1 MLAEYGCFVKIFG
14 GWIVYNHRNEQRND
28 CAKNI
33 ARLCMEAK
41 MAKTFLL
48 VDGNNLA
55 FRCFYG
61 VAPLTN
67 ARGMPVHAIYGF
79 LYSLRMLEAQLK
91 PDVTIVCF
99 DGGRCEKR
107 LQLAPDYKGNR
118 APTPDDFKVQMP
130 YMKQATT
137 LSGMLCC
144 EKEGIEADDWIGS
157 WCRFSEETG
166 DKAIIA
172 SADKDMMQCV
182 STNVS
187 QRIPSHHGWVP
198 LDERGVFDKTGV
210 WPNQIEDFLALI
222 GDTADNYAGIAGVG
236 PKTAASWL
244 QCYGSIEGIFK
255 NLKTLKPER
264 FRSILE
270 QSRDLLR
277 RNQALATL
285 ERGTELIQ
293 DQIPTLE
300 TLHPDTDALEQL
312 LHQLGLKQLA
322 RKLRDR
328 TQPTPQQSELF

>member
-1 MLAEYGCFVKIFG
+1 MV
-14 GWIVYNHRNEQRND
+14 
-28 CAKNI
+28 
-33 ARLCMEAK
+33 
-41 MAKTFLL
+41 KTFLL

-67 ARGMPVHAIYGF
+67 AQGMPVQAIYGF
-79 LYSLRMLEAQLK
+79 LHSLQILEVQLR

-99 DGGRCEKR
+99 DGGRCQKR
-107 LQLAPDYKGNR
+107 LQLASDYKGNR

-130 YMKQATT
+130 YIKQAAT
-137 LSGMLCC
+137 LAGMLCC
-144 EKEGIEADDWIGS
+144 EKKGIEADDLIGS
-157 WCRFSEETG
+157 WCRFAEEAG
-166 DKAIIA
+166 DKAVIA

-182 STNVS
+182 GANVS
-187 QRIPSHHGWVP
+187 QRIPSHHGWVS
-198 LDERGVFDKTGV
+198 LDEQGVFEKTGV
-210 WPNQIEDFLALI
+210 YPNQLADFLALI

-244 QCYGSIEGIFK
+244 QCYGSIEGVFK
-255 NLKTLKPER
+255 NLNTLKPER

-270 QSRDLLR
+270 QSYDLLQ

-285 ERGTELIQ
+285 ERRTELIQ
-293 DQIPTLE
+293 DQIPLLE
-300 TLHPDTDALEQL
+300 TLHPDTEALEQL

-328 TQPTPQQSELF
+328 AQPMPQQSELF

>member
-1 MLAEYGCFVKIFG
+1 
-14 GWIVYNHRNEQRND
+14 
-28 CAKNI
+28 
-33 ARLCMEAK
+33 

-67 ARGMPVHAIYGF
+67 TQGMPVQAIYGF
-79 LYSLRMLEAQLK
+79 LHSLQILEIQLR

-99 DGGRCEKR
+99 DGGRCQKR
-107 LQLAPDYKGNR
+107 LQLAADYKGNR

-130 YMKQATT
+130 YIKQATT

-144 EKEGIEADDWIGS
+144 EKEGIEADDLIGS
-157 WCRFSEETG
+157 WCAFAEEANS
-166 DKAIIA
+166 KAIIA

-182 STNVS
+182 GANVS
-187 QRIPSHHGWVP
+187 QRIPSHHGWVS
-198 LDERGVFDKTGV
+198 LDEQGVFDKTGV
-210 WPNQIEDFLALI
+210 WPNQIADFLALI

-264 FRSILE
+264 FRPILE
-270 QSRDLLR
+270 QSRDLLH
-277 RNQALATL
+277 RNRALATL
-285 ERGTELIQ
+285 ERRTELIQ
-293 DQIPTLE
+293 DQIPLLE
-300 TLHPDTDALEQL
+300 TLRPDTEALEQL

>member
-1 MLAEYGCFVKIFG
+1 
-14 GWIVYNHRNEQRND
+14 
-28 CAKNI
+28 
-33 ARLCMEAK
+33 

-67 ARGMPVHAIYGF
+67 AQGMPVQAIYGF
-79 LYSLRMLEAQLK
+79 LHSLQILEIQLR

-99 DGGRCEKR
+99 DGGRCQKR
-107 LQLAPDYKGNR
+107 LQLAADYKGNR

-130 YMKQATT
+130 YIKQATT

-144 EKEGIEADDWIGS
+144 EKEGIEADDLIGS
-157 WCRFSEETG
+157 WCTFSEETNS
-166 DKAIIA
+166 KAVIA

-182 STNVS
+182 GTSVS
-187 QRIPSHHGWVP
+187 QKIPSHHGWVS
-198 LDERGVFDKTGV
+198 LDEQGVFEKTGV
-210 WPNQIEDFLALI
+210 WPNQIADFLALI
-222 GDTADNYAGIAGVG
+222 GDTADNYTGIAGVG

-270 QSRDLLR
+270 WNDARSLFRTKFR
-277 RNQALATL
+277 RWKHCT
-285 ERGTELIQ
+285 TI
-293 DQIPTLE
+293 
-300 TLHPDTDALEQL
+300 
-312 LHQLGLKQLA
+312 
-322 RKLRDR
+322 R
-328 TQPTPQQSELF
+328 TRWNNCCINSD

>member
-1 MLAEYGCFVKIFG
+1 
-14 GWIVYNHRNEQRND
+14 
-28 CAKNI
+28 
-33 ARLCMEAK
+33 MEA

-61 VAPLTN
+61 VMPLTN
-67 ARGMPVHAIYGF
+67 AHGMPVQAIYGF
-79 LYSLRMLEAQLK
+79 LHSLRMLEVQSK
-91 PDVTIVCF
+91 PDVTMVCF
-99 DGGRCEKR
+99 DGGRCQKR
-107 LQLAPDYKGNR
+107 LQLAADYKGNR

-130 YMKQATT
+130 YIKQAAT

-144 EKEGIEADDWIGS
+144 EKEGIEADDLIGS
-157 WCRFSEETG
+157 WCTFAEEAG

-182 STNVS
+182 GANVS
-187 QRIPSHHGWVP
+187 QRIPSHHGWVS
-198 LDERGVFDKTGV
+198 LDEQGVFEKTGV
-210 WPNQIEDFLALI
+210 YPNQIADFLALI
-222 GDTADNYAGIAGVG
+222 GDTVDNYAGIAGVG

-264 FRSILE
+264 FRSVLE
-270 QSRDLLR
+270 QSRDLLH

-285 ERGTELIQ
+285 ERRTELIQ
-293 DQIPTLE
+293 DYTTLLE
-300 TLHPDTDALEQL
+300 TLHPDAEALEQL

-328 TQPTPQQSELF
+328 AQPTPQQIELII

>member
-1 MLAEYGCFVKIFG
+1 
-14 GWIVYNHRNEQRND
+14 
-28 CAKNI
+28 
-33 ARLCMEAK
+33 

-61 VAPLTN
+61 VMPLTN
-67 ARGMPVHAIYGF
+67 AHGMPVQAIYGF
-79 LYSLRMLEAQLK
+79 LHSLRMLEVQSK
-91 PDVTIVCF
+91 PDVTMVCF
-99 DGGRCEKR
+99 DGGRCQKR
-107 LQLAPDYKGNR
+107 LQLAADYKGNR

-130 YMKQATT
+130 YIKQAAT

-144 EKEGIEADDWIGS
+144 EKEGIEADDLIGS
-157 WCRFSEETG
+157 WCTFAEEAG

-182 STNVS
+182 GANVS
-187 QRIPSHHGWVP
+187 QRIPSHHGWVS
-198 LDERGVFDKTGV
+198 LDEQGVFEKTGV
-210 WPNQIEDFLALI
+210 YPNQIADFLALI
-222 GDTADNYAGIAGVG
+222 GDTVDNYAGIAGVG

-264 FRSILE
+264 FRSVLE
-270 QSRDLLR
+270 QSRDLLH

-285 ERGTELIQ
+285 ERRTELIQ
-293 DQIPTLE
+293 DYTTLLE
-300 TLHPDTDALEQL
+300 TLHPDAEALEQL

-328 TQPTPQQSELF
+328 AQPTPQQIELMI